1 MAKVMVVDDDVAIR
15 HALNR
20 VLAAEGHEVLEES
33 DGKSALR
40 HFTGDPVDLVV
51 SDVYMPDMDG
61 IQFLM
66 RVREAFPEAK
76 IIMMSGG
83 GNLPATSVLEA
94 AKALGADRVVP
105 KPFSSSEIREA
116 IRDVLGV
123 GD

>member
-15 HALNR
+15 HALNK
-20 VLAAEGHEVLEES
+20 VLVADGHEVLEES
-33 DGKSALR
+33 DAKSALR
-40 HFTGDPVDLVV
+40 HFTGDPVDLVL

-66 RVREAFPEAK
+66 RVREAFPEAR

-83 GNLPATSVLEA
+83 GHLPATSVLEA
-94 AKALGADRVVP
+94 ATALGADRVVK
-105 KPFSSSEIREA
+105 KPFSSTEIREA
-116 IRDVLGV
+116 IRDVLAD